1 MQIIRK
7 HQQHTFMQAFKRNT
21 KKKGFFKKAAA
32 VLLTAVLLLTGG
44 RFDLI
49 AGAIADSL
57 PPADLVYV
65 VRELTEYRTETGKVY
80 LKSDGTLEAVVSAY
94 PIHFKKDASSDW
106 EEIDQTLKAV
116 TVDGEQMYE
125 NTNAPFRVRLPGE
138 LDPGA
143 AVELTDGASAIS
155 IQLLDH
161 QNSAAKKVPKKA
173 KASKKQQKGMTGAQV
188 AKENLNQYDSI
199 EYSEVYSDT
208 DIRYELDPGALK
220 ESIVLHSKP
229 HPHASYRYRI
239 TADGMNAGLNPDGS
253 VDFYPDSTAGTNAAD
268 TQAVFHMPAPFMYDQ
283 SGEISYDIV
292 TALEQEADSYI
303 LTYTPSKDWLRNSAR
318 VYPVVLDP
326 SVVVNSAIQDAYTY
340 SAAEYLDTYLGYEQQ
355 LKVGKSAWKGDC
367 DWFETYV
374 KFTELPAIPFDEYTV
389 DSALLMLTPKQ
400 SYGAWEEMTIGAFEV
415 LEDWKN
421 HTNGTVSERLTW
433 NNRPQTAEYE
443 VATAHFTRNFTGSD
457 AEGFEIAGLVEQWYQ
472 SPETNHGVRLSMTS
486 ETTNPWDSI
495 TFHSSRSEYAPFLTV
510 TYTEYVPVTGI
521 TITDLPQDN
530 KIPYGYHNAVHALSV
545 EIYPENATN
554 KNVIWESDN
563 PAVAYVWDGFVS
575 PETSG
580 TVTITAR
587 SADREE
593 VLDSVTLTVY
603 TIPVESISITGRP
616 ENDNLPDGESVQL
629 AVTILPENVTDGV
642 DFWQRN
648 TQWSSSDPSVASV
661 DSNGLVTAHSP
672 GTVTITA
679 EVHFYGVSDSF
690 TLTVPRVPV
699 TNIYLANS
707 NGQETITEGSSLYI
721 CPVVWPETATNQTLI
736 WVSDNPTVATASA
749 TNCTIYAHA
758 PGNATITLMAE
769 SDPTVTAEI
778 EVTVFPMTVE
788 LNRPSGDTLI
798 KGQSWQLAT
807 NPNVRISSGNSDIV
821 TVGENGWVTANK
833 TGRVTLEVWWAH
845 DPGGFMRYELVVSTA
860 FSITGRP
867 ANDTLYTQVTY
878 TDIGAAYS
886 ADQYYEVLWDS
897 SDPSVAEIEYN
908 FVRGITTI
916 TTHSPGTTYIS
927 ALIPELN
934 AYDIFELTVR
944 QCQLDNIF
952 LDPDSSLEDNQ
963 LYVGE
968 KGELS
973 AEIFPAAF
981 ADQPL
986 QWTSTEPDILQVMP
1000 ITYTRA
1006 KVVAK
1011 APGYAIVSV
1020 AHNGIPYNNF
1030 EVTVKSPTIQ
1040 IGNLPSAN
1048 RLKVGQTHTL
1058 TATTDP
1064 AGMTVTWKSGNTNV
1078 ATVSSAGKITAK
1090 AAGTA
1095 TISATVVR
1103 GGKSYTASFTLRVEQ
1118 PVTGVWIDCPL
1129 QNYSMNVGETC
1140 TLTAEVDPPNAANRS
1155 VIWSSSDTSVAT
1167 VTSAGKL
1174 TALKA
1179 GTTVIKATSAANS
1192 SLWDHFTLMVQY
1204 CGGVEYQN
1212 VAKHSLQL
1220 QANGYYKCSVCGYS
1234 IKSPEL
1240 QDVEVLSRNDYLQ
1253 VQAIHRTRLVY
1264 LMEGKQDVSE
1274 ALLRT
1279 IDDIRSRNQ
1288 YKNQYDYKNGSGSY
1302 TTPYEYTMSS
1312 YDMRVSI
1319 GANYI
1324 LSENCLVTTDGL
1336 AKIMISIGASLPP
1349 PYGLVISLISSGI
1362 NDEIPFSDAMCMV
1375 AEKIDPLFGKALS
1388 AAITINDITSAYNE
1402 SVDQIGDILI
1412 TVRVTCPLF
1421 ERTSRFTFSDTQ
1433 KICVTSESHS
1443 DGPNPYSTLYAN
1455 GWWQTQWTNT
1465 IKYHNWASTGQIYNP
1480 EYCCPLAP

>member
-1 MQIIRK
+1 MQTIRK

-94 PIHFKKDASSDW
+94 PIHFKKDTSSDW

-161 QNSAAKKVPKKA
+161 QNSAAKKAPKKA

-530 KIPYGYHNAVHALSV
+530 RISYGYYNPPYYLSAEV
-545 EIYPENATN
+545 YPANATN
-554 KNVIWESDN
+554 KDVIWESDN
-563 PAVAYVWDGFVS
+563 PAVAYVTDGAVT

-603 TIPVESISITGRP
+603 TIPMESISITGRP
-616 ENDNLPDGESVQL
+616 EDDRLPAGKSVQL
-629 AVTILPENVTDGV
+629 SAAFSPENVSGGT
-642 DFWQRN
+642 DFWQN
-648 TQWSSSDPSVASV
+648 YVEWSSSDPSVASV
-661 DSNGLVTAHSP
+661 DSDGLVTAHST
-672 GTVTITA
+672 GTAVITA
-679 EVHFYGVSDSF
+679 EVLYYGVSGSF
-690 TLTVPRVPV
+690 TLTVPHIPV

-707 NGQETITEGSSLYI
+707 NGQETITESHSLYI
-721 CPVVWPETATNQTLI
+721 CPIVYPLDASNQELI
-736 WVSDNPTVATASA
+736 WTSDHPEIATASA
-749 TNCTIYAHA
+749 ANCTIYAHA

-769 SDPTVTAEI
+769 DDPTVTAEI

-807 NPNVRISSGNSDIV
+807 NPNVRMESENSEIV

-845 DPGGFMRYELVVSTA
+845 DPGGFMRYELVVSTGLT
-860 FSITGRP
+860 IIGRP
-867 ANDTLYTQVTY
+867 ENDTLYGKVTY
-878 TDIGAAYS
+878 IDLGVLHDD
-886 ADQYYEVLWDS
+886 DQNYEVLWDS
-897 SDPSVAEIEYN
+897 SDPSVAEVEYS
-908 FVRGITTI
+908 FVKGIITI

-927 ALIPELN
+927 ASIPEIN
-934 AYDIFELTVR
+934 AIGGFELTVEPVAPMYAE
-944 QCQLDNIF
+944 LKMSSELGDNELYFGEEATITAIISP
-952 LDPDSSLEDNQ
+952 DDATYTSINWREPDSIVTFEKVNFSTVKVKPQKVGEAVVSVFVDNSEDSLEFVFFTVKQPKLSLDRRPNANS
-963 LYVGE
+963 LCVGE
-968 KGELS
+968 TFYMRKS
-973 AEIFPAAF
+973 Y
-981 ADQPL
+981 
-986 QWTSTEPDILQVMP
+986 EPSYAY
-1000 ITYTRA
+1000 ITW
-1006 KVVAK
+1006 
-1011 APGYAIVSV
+1011 S
-1020 AHNGIPYNNF
+1020 
-1030 EVTVKSPTIQ
+1030 S
-1040 IGNLPSAN
+1040 S
-1048 RLKVGQTHTL
+1048 
-1058 TATTDP
+1058 
-1064 AGMTVTWKSGNTNV
+1064 NTNV
-1078 ATVSSAGKITAK
+1078 ATVDNSGNVTGIAPGTATISLRAQTGTRVLSASYTITVSRVLVENIPTTGTMFVDGTKKLSASVALAGGSTSTSVKWSTSNSRVATVDSSGKVSAVG
-1090 AAGTA
+1090 AGTA
-1095 TISATVVR
+1095 TIKATYTKNTSIYRYISLTVKKTKSYVFYLNTAKDNWTYSATQFQLNFANQYY
-1103 GGKSYTASFTLRVEQ
+1103 GGKTEYIELIPLRSGTYFKQQWNNMGKDGYEIGYV
-1118 PVTGVWIDCPL
+1118 VIDCHADPRL
-1129 QNYSMNVGETC
+1129 YSEMESTTDSVMHASDIVAFEHKSMEGLMTTGC
-1140 TLTAEVDPPNAANRS
+1140 NAGHLYYEECNLANAWAQI
-1155 VIWSSSDTSVAT
+1155 VNGAPVLASD
-1167 VTSAGKL
+1167 G
-1174 TALKA
+1174 
-1179 GTTVIKATSAANS
+1179 TVIAYEADMRHESQAN
-1192 SLWDHFTLMVQY
+1192 DHFL
-1204 CGGVEYQN
+1204 E
-1212 VAKHSLQL
+1212 LDE
-1220 QANGYYKCSVCGYS
+1220 NG
-1234 IKSPEL
+1234 
-1240 QDVEVLSRNDYLQ
+1240 
-1253 VQAIHRTRLVY
+1253 RTTN
-1264 LMEGKQDVSE
+1264 EGW
-1274 ALLRT
+1274 
-1279 IDDIRSRNQ
+1279 
-1288 YKNQYDYKNGSGSY
+1288 
-1302 TTPYEYTMSS
+1302 
-1312 YDMRVSI
+1312 
-1319 GANYI
+1319 
-1324 LSENCLVTTDGL
+1324 
-1336 AKIMISIGASLPP
+1336 
-1349 PYGLVISLISSGI
+1349 LIYRKVF
-1362 NDEIPFSDAMCMV
+1362 D
-1375 AEKIDPLFGKALS
+1375 
-1388 AAITINDITSAYNE
+1388 
-1402 SVDQIGDILI
+1402 
-1412 TVRVTCPLF
+1412 TVRYF
-1421 ERTSRFTFSDTQ
+1421 
-1433 KICVTSESHS
+1433 K
-1443 DGPNPYSTLYAN
+1443 
-1455 GWWQTQWTNT
+1455 
-1465 IKYHNWASTGQIYNP
+1465 TGQTVLYPPQMTQLLNN
-1480 EYCCPLAP
+1480 YKFAA